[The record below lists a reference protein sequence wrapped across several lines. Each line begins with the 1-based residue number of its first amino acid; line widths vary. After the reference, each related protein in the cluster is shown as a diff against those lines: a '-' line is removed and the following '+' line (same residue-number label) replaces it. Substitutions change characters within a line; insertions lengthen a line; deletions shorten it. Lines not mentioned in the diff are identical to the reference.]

1 MKIACNMIV
10 LFHIT
15 LSLNQTQAK
24 GGKSRGKR
32 KSDKGINVWAC
43 VSDAGT
49 F

>member
-1 MKIACNMIV
+1 MKIACSMIV
-10 LFHIT
+10 LFLPT

-32 KSDKGINVWAC
+32 KSDKGVNVLAC
-43 VSDAGT
+43 VSDAGA